1 MLSRLTVEKYIEF
14 SALEQKIK
22 SSLQYSLLSTAS
34 ALYLNTTTN
43 LPNYKRENA
52 DLFEFAPN

>member
-22 SSLQYSLLSTAS
+22 SSLQYSLNSVCLVLKYDNELAK
-34 ALYLNTTTN
+34 L
-43 LPNYKRENA
+43 
-52 DLFEFAPN
+52 